1 MHIKAMF
8 SISGMPWTRSPPTSK
23 TTYSRLVYPF
33 HSISSLFPTNTQQ
46 FTLVHI
52 PSLIV
57 LLSSLGSTLSTLTEV
72 VGVAQSL
79 AQSHERGLL
88 LQLGSHFHELH
99 LRSDLLNRKDRAAQL
114 GRSSHLLS
122 SRHALLSL
130 HSAREQ
136 DQLALVRVQTLHV
149 RLQRL
154 HAAVHTAM
162 IHSNADGQ
170 SLTGVDSGLLFHY
183 TPNRTE
189 THLQLL
195 KSETTT
201 QSGFHVVLLRSAVD
215 NGAEQSGSRA
225 RSDRGSLFL
234 AEQSAASLLSSLIEP
249 GLHTAIP
256 VLLKVSIR

>member
-1 MHIKAMF
+1 
-8 SISGMPWTRSPPTSK
+8 
-23 TTYSRLVYPF
+23 
-33 HSISSLFPTNTQQ
+33 
-46 FTLVHI
+46 
-52 PSLIV
+52 
-57 LLSSLGSTLSTLTEV
+57 
-72 VGVAQSL
+72 
-79 AQSHERGLL
+79 
-88 LQLGSHFHELH
+88 
-99 LRSDLLNRKDRAAQL
+99 
-114 GRSSHLLS
+114 
-122 SRHALLSL
+122 
-130 HSAREQ
+130 
-136 DQLALVRVQTLHV
+136 
-149 RLQRL
+149 
-154 HAAVHTAM
+154 M

-234 AEQSAASLLSSLIEP
+234 AEQSAASLLPSLIEP

-256 VLLKVSIR
+256 VLLKVSIRQNVVVLHFTTKCEIR

>member
-1 MHIKAMF
+1 
-8 SISGMPWTRSPPTSK
+8 MPRCVVLIITTKCIEDSLRVCIVRVFVRSNNRNVLDSPHNFF
-23 TTYSRLVYPF
+23 L
-33 HSISSLFPTNTQQ
+33 H
-46 FTLVHI
+46 
-52 PSLIV
+52 PSFLLPLV
-57 LLSSLGSTLSTLTEV
+57 LLLGGLRSTLGTLTEV
-72 VGVAQSL
+72 VGIAQSL
-79 AQSHERGLL
+79 SQSHERRPL

-99 LRSDLLNRKDRAAQL
+99 LRGHLLNRQDGAVQL
-114 GRSSHLLS
+114 GGSSHLLS
-122 SRHALLSL
+122 SGHSLLSL

-154 HAAVHTAM
+154 HAAVHTTM
-162 IHSNADGQ
+162 IHSNTDRQ

-183 TPNRTE
+183 TPNQTE

-195 KSETTT
+195 QSETTT
-201 QSGFHVVLLRSAVD
+201 QSGFHVVLLRSAAD
-215 NGAEQSGSRA
+215 NGTEQSSSRA

-234 AEQSAASLLSSLIEP
+234 TEQSAASLLSSLIEP